1 MKLFST
7 LLFTLAAIGAAATS
21 STPKVVR
28 TANKGVESS
37 RQLNEQG
44 TGNNSPTPATINRPN
59 SYPTPYYPSY
69 GYPSPSSHSSGGGSK
84 PSPSKPHKKKPAAK
98 KTKAPKKP
106 KAKPHKPSSS
116 SSHSSSSG
124 HSSSY
129 YSSGYGYDTYTTYSA
144 VGALALVGAA
154 ATVLAKKVSS
164 RGYR

>member
-7 LLFTLAAIGAAATS
+7 ILLTLAVVGAAATS

-69 GYPSPSSHSSGGGSK
+69 GYPSPSSHSSGGSK

-116 SSHSSSSG
+116 SHSSSSSGG
-124 HSSSY
+124 H
-129 YSSGYGYDTYTTYSA
+129 YSGGYGYGYDTYTTYSA

-164 RGYR
+164 L